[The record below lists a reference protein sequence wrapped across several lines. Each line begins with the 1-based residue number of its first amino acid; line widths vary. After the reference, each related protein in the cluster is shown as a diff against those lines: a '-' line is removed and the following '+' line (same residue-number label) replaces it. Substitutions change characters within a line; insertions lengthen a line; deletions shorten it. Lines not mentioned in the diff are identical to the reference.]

1 MLSRHPM
8 SIVPYRKPAGKLK
21 RRNLD
26 QSQIVKGALELLD
39 EVGLDEL
46 TMRRVAERLDVKAAS
61 LYRHVRDKEELL
73 VLLADEISGEIPLIP
88 PQGSWR
94 GRLTQMARNV
104 RSALAAHRDTARLLA
119 ATPPMGPRRLKHI
132 EALLGVLKDA
142 GLKPRDACRLAYHC
156 NNFVTEF
163 AADEARLASIAAAS
177 GLSRRKVLEQ
187 ARKTFQSLP
196 RQEYPI
202 LVAWA
207 EFLMEDDADGSFEFG
222 LKVWLDAI
230 AEMAKR
236 SV

>member
-1 MLSRHPM
+1 MR
-8 SIVPYRKPAGKLK
+8 IVPYRKTADKLK

-26 QSQIVKGALELLD
+26 QAQIVRAALELLD
-39 EVGLDEL
+39 EAGLDEL

-73 VLLADEISGEIPLIP
+73 VLLGDEISGEIPLVP

-119 ATPPMGPRRLKHI
+119 TTPPMGPRRLKHI
-132 EALLGVLKDA
+132 ESLLGVLKDA
-142 GLKPRDACRLAYHC
+142 GLKPQDACRVAYHC
-156 NNFVTEF
+156 NNFLMEF
-163 AADEARLASIAAAS
+163 ASDEARFASMAAAS
-177 GLSRRKVLEQ
+177 GISIRKLLEQ
-187 ARKTFQSLP
+187 SRKTFRSLP
-196 RQEYPI
+196 SQEYPT

-207 EFLMEDDADGSFEFG
+207 EFLIEDDADGLFEFG

>member
-1 MLSRHPM
+1 MR
-8 SIVPYRKPAGKLK
+8 IVPYRKTANKLK

-26 QSQIVKGALELLD
+26 QAQIVKAALELLD

-73 VLLADEISGEIPLIP
+73 VLLGDEISGEIPLVS

-94 GRLTQMARNV
+94 GRLSQMARNV
-104 RSALAAHRDTARLLA
+104 RSALAEHRDTARLLA

-132 EALLGVLKDA
+132 ESLLGVLKDA
-142 GLKPRDACRLAYHC
+142 GLKPQDACRVAYHC

-163 AADEARLASIAAAS
+163 AADEARLASMAAAS
-177 GLSRRKVLEQ
+177 RVSRRKLLEQ
-187 ARKTFQSLP
+187 TRKAFRSLP
-196 RQEYPI
+196 SQEYPT
-202 LVAWA
+202 LVAWG
-207 EFLMEDDADGSFEFG
+207 EFLIEDDADGLFEFG
-222 LKVWLDAI
+222 LKVWLDAV
-230 AEMAKR
+230 AEMAKP

>member
-1 MLSRHPM
+1 MR
-8 SIVPYRKPAGKLK
+8 IVPYRKTAGKLK

-26 QSQIVKGALELLD
+26 QAQIVKAALELLD
-39 EVGLDEL
+39 KVGLDEL

-73 VLLADEISGEIPLIP
+73 VLLGDEISGEIPLVS

-94 GRLTQMARNV
+94 GRLSQMARNV

-132 EALLGVLKDA
+132 ESLLGALKDA
-142 GLKPRDACRLAYHC
+142 GLKPQDACRVAYHC
-156 NNFVTEF
+156 NNFLTEF
-163 AADEARLASIAAAS
+163 AADEARLASMAAGS
-177 GLSRRKVLEQ
+177 GVSRRKLLDET
-187 ARKTFQSLP
+187 RRTFRSLP
-196 RQEYPI
+196 RQEYPT

-207 EFLMEDDADGSFEFG
+207 EFLIEDDADGLFEFG